1 MICFSGI
8 KCSSSWDDFFRW
20 MDETKEM
27 RDDEVAN
34 DVAHVERVVYR
45 RIDTFVTFLYQR
57 ELADD

>member
-1 MICFSGI
+1 
-8 KCSSSWDDFFRW
+8 
-20 MDETKEM
+20 M